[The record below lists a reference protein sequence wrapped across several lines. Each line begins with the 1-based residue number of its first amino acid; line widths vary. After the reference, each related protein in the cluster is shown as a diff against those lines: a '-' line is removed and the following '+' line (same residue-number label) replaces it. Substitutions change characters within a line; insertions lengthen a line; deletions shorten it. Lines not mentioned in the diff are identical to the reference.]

1 MEKLTRGNYDQM
13 MKNKVVFV
21 DFWAMWCGPCRAIAP
36 IYEQVAE
43 KYKDKAVF
51 LKCNVDEEN
60 TLTLK
65 QGISSIPCIIAY
77 VDGKIV
83 DKSVGLVNENILS
96 SFVEKYI

>member
-60 TLTLK
+60 ALTLK